1 MQQWYKCPNCG
12 VPVAYGVNFCSNCR
26 TQLNW
31 PTQQTQPPPAY
42 PEQQRQG
49 YYRYEQQIPEP
60 KKTNPLLIGSVAL
73 VTIVLL
79 AIGGVFVFS
88 KLSEETTS
96 TNPPPTQETPGSIP
110 PSEPTPATVQVPLDY
125 EVVDVYVEEDSVT
138 ETRTLIIGNEEQT
151 EQIVVPLFV
160 ACVTVKN
167 TDTVAG
173 TFHVNF
179 IVEEPLDSFFLNKAL
194 DLAPGES
201 QTAKCPAYTLGEWS
215 HQITPDTKTIV
226 Q

>member
-1 MQQWYKCPNCG
+1 MQQWYQCPRCSTQ
-12 VPVAYGVNFCSNCR
+12 VAYGTRFCGNCGM
-26 TQLNW
+26 QLNW
-31 PTQQTQPPPAY
+31 PVQQTQPPPPY

-49 YYRYEQQIPEP
+49 YYRYGQQIPEP
-60 KKTNPLLIGSVAL
+60 RKTNPLLIGGVAL
-73 VTIVLL
+73 IAIILL
-79 AIGGVFVFS
+79 VVGGVFAFGRFS
-88 KLSEETTS
+88 QGTPS
-96 TNPPPTQETPGSIP
+96 TNPPPTQESPGSTP
-110 PSEPTPATVQVPLDY
+110 PSEPTPTTIQVPLDY
-125 EVVDVYVEEDSVT
+125 EVVDVYVEEESST

-179 IVEEPLDSFFLNKAL
+179 VVEEPFDSFFLNKAL
-194 DLAPGES
+194 NLAPGES

-215 HQITPDTKTIV
+215 HQITPSTKTVV